1 MVHNRPK
8 NLKSRFH
15 RYQNA
20 LRGSR
25 LRQQLIPTAKKTH
38 EVFCRRTLSVV
49 MQNHPAVRRKQYILV
64 STQQDKVKDCF
75 GHNCFSQKYFAEKN
89 FAKKYS
95 TKKYYAKKYFAD
107 KYVGVL
113 VSIKMKC
120 RTALVTISVLFHLQL
135 PTEAIK
141 KPYVETYWE
150 SWIPGVRPKILSTRK
165 NPDGT
170 SLSV

>member
-1 MVHNRPK
+1 
-8 NLKSRFH
+8 
-15 RYQNA
+15 
-20 LRGSR
+20 
-25 LRQQLIPTAKKTH
+25 
-38 EVFCRRTLSVV
+38 

-64 STQQDKVKDCF
+64 STQQDEVKDCF

-95 TKKYYAKKYFAD
+95 TKKYYTKKYFAD

-113 VSIKMKC
+113 VSIKMKW
-120 RTALVTISVLFHLQL
+120 RTALVTVAILFHLQL

-150 SWIPGVRPKILSTRK
+150 SWIPGVSPKFFQLEKTLMKLASQFEWLQSQEHLNLQPQLLRNTQMTLGPSSK
-165 NPDGT
+165 MSQLDLLG
-170 SLSV
+170 LVLG